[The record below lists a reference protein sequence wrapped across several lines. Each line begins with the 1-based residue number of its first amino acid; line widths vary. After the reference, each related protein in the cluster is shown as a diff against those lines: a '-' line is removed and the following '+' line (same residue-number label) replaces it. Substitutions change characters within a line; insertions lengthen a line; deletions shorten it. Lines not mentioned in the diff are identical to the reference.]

1 MSIFSIKRLDRVLAT
16 ACLSVTAS
24 SHVLATLDPK
34 DVLTQ
39 LSPAEIEAQ
48 LPNEHPSSYYLYAGR
63 LMKAGDKAGALRW
76 FYIGQLR
83 YRIYIKA
90 HPGEDSSLFGSLNQM
105 GTVLNR
111 YGALHRDEWLGA
123 IDAAL
128 AWDDTH
134 INGPSPKE
142 KFQSICDE
150 QRAGLLKLKSYIVSN
165 IDQLA
170 AAANGREPMP
180 TDWPTLM
187 PITTAKDLE
196 GVFGRWTVGSVTSV
210 FFAVPP
216 AGVNFFMEDELEL
229 KAISPSRLLVIV
241 RGTERRTRPHRTRS
255 DVCRWRRHLSVARF
269 DRKKSAGRWQQGHR
283 QPSSKYCKGPCDGAR
298 RDHTGTER
306 RRCAQFARTASFLA
320 TGAVEKTLMGAT
332 GSVR

>member
-48 LPNEHPSSYYLYAGR
+48 LPNEHPSNYYLYAGR

-170 AAANGREPMP
+170 AAASGREPMP
-180 TDWPTLM
+180 TDWPTLI

-241 RGTERRTRPHRTRS
+241 RGRKGELARTEREVTFADGAAIFPLPDSIGKNPRGGGSKGTVSLRRNTAKDLVMERDEIIQEPSGAGAPSSLEPHRFWQRAP
-255 DVCRWRRHLSVARF
+255 L
-269 DRKKSAGRWQQGHR
+269 KK
-283 QPSSKYCKGPCDGAR
+283 
-298 RDHTGTER
+298 
-306 RRCAQFARTASFLA
+306 L
-320 TGAVEKTLMGAT
+320 
-332 GSVR
+332 